1 MGSINGQWGWGPG
14 SGDEMSVY
22 GGGKNCGQSR
32 FGVRVKSKT
41 QLVLLSFQCFL
52 DTQMEVL
59 VRHESNI

>member
-1 MGSINGQWGWGPG
+1 
-14 SGDEMSVY
+14 MSVY

-32 FGVRVKSKT
+32 FGVRVKSRT